1 MNCIPVVAA
10 FLWEFLF
17 GLTNQQEKGVKD
29 IIRNF
34 FTPRG
39 FRNTA
44 STELG
49 FESLNLF
56 SLYHLCES

>member
-1 MNCIPVVAA
+1 MVAA

-29 IIRNF
+29 ITRNF
-34 FTPRG
+34 FIFTPRG

-44 STELG
+44 SAELG

-56 SLYHLCES
+56 SRYHLCES

>member
-29 IIRNF
+29 IIQTF
-34 FTPRG
+34 
-39 FRNTA
+39 
-44 STELG
+44 
-49 FESLNLF
+49 LF
-56 SLYHLCES
+56 LPEDLEI